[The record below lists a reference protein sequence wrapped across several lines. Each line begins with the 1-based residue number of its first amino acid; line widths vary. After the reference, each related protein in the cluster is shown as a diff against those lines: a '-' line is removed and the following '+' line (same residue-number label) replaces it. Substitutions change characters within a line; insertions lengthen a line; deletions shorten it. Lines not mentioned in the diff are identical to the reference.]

1 MLAALLNEGVPW
13 HKIEGGWWLVGG
25 LHNGPL
31 TAVLSVKLS
40 KCHHLR
46 FQHTPNRWELLG
58 LPFQLSHTT
67 TAWEENLIFYVKKM
81 LVCVCLCV
89 DLVVF
94 EVENYQNA

>member
-1 MLAALLNEGVPW
+1 MAQNR
-13 HKIEGGWWLVGG
+13 GGLVVGG

-31 TAVLSVKLS
+31 AAVLSVKLS

-67 TAWEENLIFYVKKM
+67 TAWEENLIFYVKKNSG
-81 LVCVCLCV
+81 VCVCV